1 MIPARRKSKLR
12 IFLLLFAAVCF
23 LGLGRDRIWEI
34 FGPADLG
41 PVDFAT
47 LIRRATPNDALVCTA
62 SLCQARSDVEAPIF
76 AEPVMVLR
84 SAFDEVITSEPRI
97 TRVATDDA
105 ALSTRYVQRSAV
117 MHFPDTIDVR
127 LAALPGGRSTILLYS
142 RSKIGTSDVGVN
154 RARLLRW
161 LGKLGITA
169 AVPMPS
175 SPASPP

>member
-1 MIPARRKSKLR
+1 MASRTSKLR
-12 IFLLLFAAVCF
+12 ALVLLLTAAFF
-23 LGLGRDRIWEI
+23 LILGRDSIWEI
-34 FGPADLG
+34 IGPADLG
-41 PVDFAT
+41 PADFET
-47 LIRRATPNDALVCTA
+47 LIRRVTPNDALVCTP
-62 SLCQARSDVEAPIF
+62 SLCQAVSDVEAPIF
-76 AEPVMVLR
+76 AVPVTALR
-84 SAFDEVITSEPRI
+84 SAFDKVIASETRV
-97 TRVATDDA
+97 TRVAGDDA
-105 ALSTRYVQRSAV
+105 GLSSRYVQRSAV